1 MFYRGRVLRF
11 GKLTME
17 DADLQI
23 VDADPDDP
31 FDFSLAH
38 LNQQLVA
45 GSSRNQKDFGLVTT
59 MPDYGDMLKKEREGL
74 ALGKSPGAQARR
86 SAASGSRAGER

>member
-31 FDFSLAH
+31 FEFSLAQI
-38 LNQQLVA
+38 NRQLVA
-45 GSSRNQKDFGLVTT
+45 GSSRNQTDFGLVTT
-59 MPDYGDMLKKEREGL
+59 MPDYGDLLKKER
-74 ALGKSPGAQARR
+74 ARVATARKDGAGGR
-86 SAASGSRAGER
+86 

>member
-1 MFYRGRVLRF
+1 MFFHGRVLRF

-31 FDFSLAH
+31 FDFSLANI
-38 LNQQLVA
+38 NQQLVA

-59 MPDYGDMLKKEREGL
+59 MPDYGDVVKKEGERERV
-74 ALGKSPGAQARR
+74 AQRGG
-86 SAASGSRAGER
+86 AASKGRSGGAP